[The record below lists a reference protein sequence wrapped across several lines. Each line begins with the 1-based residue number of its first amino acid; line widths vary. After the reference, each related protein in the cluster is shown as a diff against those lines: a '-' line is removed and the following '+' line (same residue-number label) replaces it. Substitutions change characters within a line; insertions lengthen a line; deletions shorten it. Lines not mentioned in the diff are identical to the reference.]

1 MLKDFKIPLSL
12 TVVALVGAFFLGG
25 VKDMVIVAVL
35 SVLEISL
42 SLDNAVV
49 NASVLKNWSEKWRN
63 RFMVFGLP
71 VAVFGMRLVFPL
83 LIVAVIGHIG
93 LFEALQL
100 AIESPRQYA
109 ALLSSAHHEVSA
121 FGGAFLLMVFFKFMC
136 DLEKDEHWIG
146 FLEGP
151 MRHLGRVTACEVALT
166 LGIVVVASFYVPH
179 QEQVGFLLAGVFGV
193 IAFVIAHGI
202 GDLIGGEDTGT
213 RVVREG
219 VAGFLYLEVL
229 DSSFSFDGVI
239 GAFALSDNIFLIAMG
254 LGVGAAYIREM
265 TLVLLKKGTL
275 AQYRY
280 LEHGAFWAIGALA
293 AIMFVG
299 VAHEVPEVV
308 TGLIGAATIG
318 AAVLSSVLARGKDGV
333 EVAEKV
339 STD

>member
-12 TVVALVGAFFLGG
+12 TVLALIAAYLLGG
-25 VKDMVIVAVL
+25 FKDMLIVAVL
-35 SVLEISL
+35 CVLEISL

-49 NASVLKNWSEKWRN
+49 NASVLKGWSEKWRQ
-63 RFMVFGLP
+63 RFMLFGLP

-93 LFEALQL
+93 LIDALKL
-100 AIESPRQYA
+100 AIESPDRYA
-109 ALLSSAHHEVSA
+109 AVLVSAHHEVSA
-121 FGGAFLLMVFFKFMC
+121 FGGAFLLMVFFKFML
-136 DLEKDEHWIG
+136 DAGKDEHWIG

-151 MRHLGRVTACEVALT
+151 MRHLGRITAIEVALT
-166 LGIVVVASFYVPH
+166 LAIVIIASFYVPAA
-179 QEQVGFLLAGVFGV
+179 EQVSFLLAGAFGV
-193 IAFVIAHGI
+193 IGFVIAHGI
-202 GDLIGGEDTGT
+202 GDLVGGENTGT

-219 VAGFLYLEVL
+219 MAGFFYLEVL

-239 GAFALSDNIFLIAMG
+239 GAFALSNNIFLIALG

-275 AQYRY
+275 AQYRF

-299 VAHEVPEVV
+299 VKYEVPEVV
-308 TGLIGAATIG
+308 TGLVGAAMIG
-318 AAVLSSVLARGKDGV
+318 AAVWSSIIVQRREARTGSAD
-333 EVAEKV
+333 
-339 STD
+339 

>member
-12 TVVALVGAFFLGG
+12 TVLALVVAYWLGG
-25 VKDMVIVAVL
+25 FKDMLIVAVL
-35 SVLEISL
+35 CVLEISL

-93 LFEALQL
+93 MWEALTL
-100 AIESPRQYA
+100 AIDAPDKYA
-109 ALLSSAHHEVSA
+109 AILTSAHHQVSA
-121 FGGAFLLMVFFKFMC
+121 FGGAFLLMVFFKFML
-136 DLEKDEHWIG
+136 DTGKDEHWIG
-146 FLEGP
+146 IFEGP
-151 MRHLGRVTACEVALT
+151 MRHLGRITALEVALT
-166 LGIVVVASFYVPH
+166 LAIVIIASLYVPSA
-179 QEQVGFLLAGVFGV
+179 EQVSFLLAGAFGV
-193 IAFVIAHGI
+193 ISFVIAHGI
-202 GDLIGGEDTGT
+202 GDLIGGEDTGS

-219 VAGFLYLEVL
+219 VAGFMYLEVL

-239 GAFALSDNIFLIAMG
+239 GAFALSNNIFLIALG

-293 AIMFVG
+293 AIMFLG
-299 VAHEVPEVV
+299 VKLEIPEVV

-318 AAVLSSVLARGKDGV
+318 AAVWSSIIAQRKEDRATAGGK
-333 EVAEKV
+333 
-339 STD
+339 

>member
-12 TVVALVGAFFLGG
+12 TALALVAAYLLGG
-25 VKDMVIVAVL
+25 FKDMLIVAVL
-35 SVLEISL
+35 CVLEISL

-93 LFEALQL
+93 MWDALTL
-100 AIESPRQYA
+100 AIDAPEKYA
-109 ALLSSAHHEVSA
+109 AILTSAHHQVSA
-121 FGGAFLLMVFFKFMC
+121 FGGAFLLMVFFKFML
-136 DLEKDEHWIG
+136 DTGKDEHWIG

-151 MRHLGRVTACEVALT
+151 MSHLGRITALEVALT
-166 LGIVVVASFYVPH
+166 LAIVIIASLYVPSA
-179 QEQVGFLLAGVFGV
+179 EQVSFLLAGAFGV
-193 IAFVIAHGI
+193 ISFVIAHGI

-219 VAGFLYLEVL
+219 VAGFMYLEVL

-239 GAFALSDNIFLIAMG
+239 GAFALSNNIFLIALG

-293 AIMFVG
+293 AIMFLG
-299 VAHEVPEVV
+299 VKLEVPEVI
-308 TGLIGAATIG
+308 TGLIGAAMIG
-318 AAVLSSVLARGKDGV
+318 AAVWSSIVAQRKEERAEAAGK
-333 EVAEKV
+333 
-339 STD
+339 

>member
-12 TVVALVGAFFLGG
+12 TVLALVVAYWLGG
-25 VKDMVIVAVL
+25 VKDMLIVAVL
-35 SVLEISL
+35 CVLEISL

-93 LFEALQL
+93 MWEALTL
-100 AIESPRQYA
+100 AIDAPDKYA
-109 ALLSSAHHEVSA
+109 AILTSAHHQVSA
-121 FGGAFLLMVFFKFMC
+121 FGGAFLLMVFFKFML
-136 DLEKDEHWIG
+136 DTEKDEHWIG
-146 FLEGP
+146 IFEGP
-151 MRHLGRVTACEVALT
+151 MRHLGRITALEVALT
-166 LGIVVVASFYVPH
+166 LAIVIIASLYVPSA
-179 QEQVGFLLAGVFGV
+179 EQVSFLLAGAFGV
-193 IAFVIAHGI
+193 ISFVIAHGI
-202 GDLIGGEDTGT
+202 GDLIGGEDTGS

-219 VAGFLYLEVL
+219 VAGFMYLEVL

-239 GAFALSDNIFLIAMG
+239 GAFALSNNIFLIALG

-293 AIMFVG
+293 AIMFLG
-299 VAHEVPEVV
+299 VKLEIPEVV

-318 AAVLSSVLARGKDGV
+318 AAVWSSIIAQRKEERVTAGGK
-333 EVAEKV
+333 
-339 STD
+339 

>member
-12 TVVALVGAFFLGG
+12 TVLALVVAYWLGG
-25 VKDMVIVAVL
+25 VKDMLIVAVL
-35 SVLEISL
+35 CVLEISL

-83 LIVAVIGHIG
+83 LIVAVLGHIG
-93 LFEALQL
+93 MWEALTL
-100 AIESPRQYA
+100 AIDAPDQYA
-109 ALLSSAHHEVSA
+109 AILTSAHHQVSA
-121 FGGAFLLMVFFKFMC
+121 FGGAFLLMVFFKFML
-136 DLEKDEHWIG
+136 DTDKDEHWIG
-146 FLEGP
+146 IFEGP
-151 MRHLGRVTACEVALT
+151 MRHLGRITALEVALT
-166 LGIVVVASFYVPH
+166 LAIVIIASLYVPSE
-179 QEQVGFLLAGVFGV
+179 EQVSFLLAGAFGV
-193 IAFVIAHGI
+193 ISFVIAHGI
-202 GDLIGGEDTGT
+202 GDLIGGEDTGS

-219 VAGFLYLEVL
+219 VAGFMYLEVL

-239 GAFALSDNIFLIAMG
+239 GAFALSDNIFLIALG

-293 AIMFVG
+293 AIMFLG
-299 VAHEVPEVV
+299 VKLEIPEVV

-318 AAVLSSVLARGKDGV
+318 AAVWSSIIAQRKEARAAAAGK
-333 EVAEKV
+333 
-339 STD
+339 

>member
-12 TVVALVGAFFLGG
+12 TVLALIAAYLLGG
-25 VKDMVIVAVL
+25 VKDMLIVAVL

-93 LFEALQL
+93 MWDALKL
-100 AIESPRQYA
+100 AIESPAQYA
-109 ALLSSAHHEVSA
+109 SILTSAHHRVSRIRRRVPA
-121 FGGAFLLMVFFKFMC
+121 DGVLQVHARHRQGRALDRLPGRPDEPPRPHHGAGSGT
-136 DLEKDEHWIG
+136 DA
-146 FLEGP
+146 
-151 MRHLGRVTACEVALT
+151 RHRHRRVALR
-166 LGIVVVASFYVPH
+166 
-179 QEQVGFLLAGVFGV
+179 AGSRAGGLPARGAFGV
-193 IAFVIAHGI
+193 ISFVIAHGI
-202 GDLIGGEDTGT
+202 GDLIGGEETGT

-219 VAGFLYLEVL
+219 VAGFMYLEVL

-239 GAFALSDNIFLIAMG
+239 GAFALSNNIFLIALG

-293 AIMFVG
+293 TIMFLG
-299 VAHEVPEVV
+299 VKFEVPEVI
-308 TGLIGAATIG
+308 TGLVGAAMIA
-318 AAVLSSVLARGKDGV
+318 AAVWSSIVVQRKEDRTA
-333 EVAEKV
+333 VAGE
-339 STD
+339 

>member
-12 TVVALVGAFFLGG
+12 TVLALVVAYWLGG
-25 VKDMVIVAVL
+25 VKDMLIVAVL
-35 SVLEISL
+35 CVLEISL

-93 LFEALQL
+93 MWEALTL
-100 AIESPRQYA
+100 AIDAPDKYA
-109 ALLSSAHHEVSA
+109 AILTSAHHQVSA
-121 FGGAFLLMVFFKFMC
+121 FGGAFLLMVFFKFML
-136 DLEKDEHWIG
+136 DTEKDEHWIG
-146 FLEGP
+146 IFEGP
-151 MRHLGRVTACEVALT
+151 MRHLGRITALEVALT
-166 LGIVVVASFYVPH
+166 LAIVIIASLYVPSA
-179 QEQVGFLLAGVFGV
+179 EQVSFLLAGAFGV
-193 IAFVIAHGI
+193 ISFVIAHGI
-202 GDLIGGEDTGT
+202 GDLIGGEDTGS

-219 VAGFLYLEVL
+219 VAGFMYLEVL

-239 GAFALSDNIFLIAMG
+239 GAFALSNNIFLIALG

-293 AIMFVG
+293 AIMFLG
-299 VAHEVPEVV
+299 VKLEIPEVV

-318 AAVLSSVLARGKDGV
+318 AAVWSSIIVQRKEERAAAGGK
-333 EVAEKV
+333 
-339 STD
+339 